1 MTSNPIR
8 RVRQNHGLEHATVAV
23 LLERGVRPPLGG
35 YSTAGGFFIFGRAS
49 SETVSDAAY
58 EALARMKEGQKEL
71 AVSPYCGTNLATG
84 ALLAGLLTTAIL
96 GRRKGRLKRF
106 PFAIAAIVGA
116 TLASRPLG
124 NSLQRKYTTLAEVSD
139 IEISRVRRLWKGSYT
154 VHRISTTLST
164 R

>member
-1 MTSNPIR
+1 MTFNPIR
-8 RVRQNHGLEHATVAV
+8 RVRQNHGLEHATVTV

-49 SETVSDAAY
+49 SETVSDAVY

-96 GRRKGRLKRF
+96 GRRK
-106 PFAIAAIVGA
+106 
-116 TLASRPLG
+116 
-124 NSLQRKYTTLAEVSD
+124 
-139 IEISRVRRLWKGSYT
+139 
-154 VHRISTTLST
+154 
-164 R
+164 

>member
-8 RVRQNHGLEHATVAV
+8 HVRQNHALEHATVAV
-23 LLERGVRPPLGG
+23 LLEKGIRPPLGG

-49 SETVSDAAY
+49 SETVSDAVY
-58 EALARMKEGQKEL
+58 EAFTRMKEGQKEL

-96 GRRKGRLKRF
+96 GRRKGRLRRF
-106 PFAIAAIVGA
+106 PFAVAAIVGA

-124 NSLQRKYTTLAEVSD
+124 NSLQRRYTTLAEVSD
-139 IEISRVRRLWKGSYT
+139 LEITGIRRLWKGSYT
-154 VHRISTTLST
+154 IHRISIALNAQ
-164 R
+164 